1 MYLYLAIKLC
11 FCHVLSQY
19 SVSFYDKMTSL
30 KVLLV
35 RVGNSIYVQT
45 ALLIAIKKCLVLRLR
60 NLFFH

>member
-45 ALLIAIKKCLVLRLR
+45 ALLIAIKNVW
-60 NLFFH
+60 F